1 MILKIK
7 NKLRNDE
14 NEINYDRLLML
25 FMAGCILGV
34 LLEGIFCIIT
44 KGHWESHVVSV
55 IGAFNI
61 LYGTGAVL
69 FYVGAVRLKSKP
81 MLFKVAVMAV
91 SATALELTGGLLLR
105 YGLGMRAWNYDGSF
119 MNYKGMICLG
129 FSLIWAFAAFVFC
142 KLEPRISKNW
152 KDTRQK
158 WHFVCAVVGVFMAL
172 NLALTMASIV
182 RWSQR
187 HYGIPADSKI
197 EEFLDRDAPDD
208 WMKSRFME
216 WEFLDNIIN

>member
-1 MILKIK
+1 
-7 NKLRNDE
+7 
-14 NEINYDRLLML
+14 
-25 FMAGCILGV
+25 MAGCILGV

-142 KLEPRISKNW
+142 KLEPRISKKLERYTAKNG
-152 KDTRQK
+152 T
-158 WHFVCAVVGVFMAL
+158 L
-172 NLALTMASIV
+172 S
-182 RWSQR
+182 
-187 HYGIPADSKI
+187 
-197 EEFLDRDAPDD
+197 AP
-208 WMKSRFME
+208 
-216 WEFLDNIIN
+216 L